1 MKICFDERKWL
12 EAVKSPDWYLS
23 IYPEYENLVKSID
36 DLGQRKYKACKRQIY
51 DFFELRLKSQTIALA
66 DYGPDWDQE
75 RAATKKIIIHHTS
88 QPSGISTLRVS
99 AIQLI
104 NIYARNYYFDQVSK
118 GAGIFSNHFRNGRQ
132 VFYVYHWL
140 VRSDGDAERLL
151 DDNQIGWQSGMWDTN
166 KESVAICLDG
176 DFENSSPNEKMIKV
190 AGTRYTLHIVSN
202 FGTIAM
208 EATQCLKQSQ
218 KRSGTRFCPGLK
230 TTVSPLTRQPTMPVS
245 VLKPSMAG

>member
-176 DFENSSPNEKMIKV
+176 DFENSSPNEKMIKAV
-190 AGTRYTLHIVSN
+190 ADLIKKNYP
-202 FGTIAM
+202 TIKGKNILGHR
-208 EATQCLKQSQ
+208 EINKKTS
-218 KRSGTRFCPGLK
+218 CPGNKFLNVWK
-230 TTVSPLTRQPTMPVS
+230 KEITNLF
-245 VLKPSMAG
+245 G